1 MATPSLLR
9 STCQLLQRSTIYFR
23 TNPNL
28 LKNIFHISMAADGRE
43 GGNRQRQQQTNKQ
56 TNNKGLL
63 QICDSSGPGRSFLRN
78 REVIKTYVCNMSP
91 RRSKAT
97 PLLLTPARFLCS
109 HSAHENMFAEH
120 QFMPETFPHFTRHIS
135 HGDRCFHRQTLI
147 FLRQALGQVAVPPLI
162 KSRHRR

>member
-1 MATPSLLR
+1 MGDLTQRPPP
-9 STCQLLQRSTIYFR
+9 LLQKQHKPKR
-23 TNPNL
+23 TKQSKQTNKQN
-28 LKNIFHISMAADGRE
+28 KQTHKQTHKQTNKQTA
-43 GGNRQRQQQTNKQ
+43 NKQTTNKQQTNKQ

-78 REVIKTYVCNMSP
+78 REVFKTYVCNMSP

-120 QFMPETFPHFTRHIS
+120 QFMLTTFPHFTRHIPQC
-135 HGDRCFHRQTLI
+135 DRFPSNV
-147 FLRQALGQVAVPPLI
+147 FYGND
-162 KSRHRR
+162 